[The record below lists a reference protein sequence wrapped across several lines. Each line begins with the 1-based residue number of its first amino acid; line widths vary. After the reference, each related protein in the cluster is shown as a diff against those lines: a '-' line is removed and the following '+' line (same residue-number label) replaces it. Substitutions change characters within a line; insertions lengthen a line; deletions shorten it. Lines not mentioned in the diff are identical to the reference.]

1 MVDGQSFQ
9 PAQTQTFS
17 WPIGSVHSLVV
28 ASAIQPY
35 QTAPAVYTFQG
46 WTCCGGTQATNSSAE
61 TYVTATPTAT
71 QYTALFSAA
80 YALTVTTNNNCGA
93 VSCGGIPGQ
102 ILLNGSPLESPGP
115 TWYPSGTTITLTAL
129 PNIGYTFSGWTTG
142 SYQSINGSTDVVSMG
157 APVTAVANFSKAAP
171 VTFDSSPEGLRL
183 VVDTVPTT
191 APLTEQ
197 LGWGSV
203 HVVSAVSPQQDLT
216 GNYWVFSSWN
226 DGGNASHTYTVPQSS
241 NPLDLV
247 ATFTPA
253 VLNTFLTSP
262 PGLGLTIDGRS
273 NWNTWAFAWA
283 VGSTHTFAAP
293 ATQTD
298 SQGRLWSFQG
308 WSNGGAES
316 QTVTVGTATGGTF
329 TATYQQLGQLT
340 VNSNLSGISVTVNG
354 STCAIPCT
362 VQPPLGTQVT
372 ISAPAS
378 VPVTAN
384 SRQDLLGWSTGAG
397 PGNLTMTA
405 PATATTVTANYHL
418 MNQLVKAT
426 NPANAATWNLL
437 PASKDGFYDSATVVN
452 ISLSPLPGFQFR
464 NWSGDLNGIAPFG
477 TVMMSQ
483 PRNVTALFA
492 SVPYLPTGAVS
503 NAAGSTPSAT
513 VAPGSAISIFG
524 VNLADSVQVNIDPT
538 LPQTLD
544 GVTVAIGSRLLPL
557 YFVSPT
563 QINVQLPPDLPV
575 GPATLV
581 VTTPDQAQVTGSFTV
596 AQNAPGLFS
605 VASNNK
611 AYALAF
617 HADGSLVTETAPAAA
632 GEVLTAY
639 GTGFG
644 PTTPARPEGLAVP
657 ATPQLVVNDPAS
669 VQVGTASFSAQSAY
683 ALPGSTG
690 IDVVQFAL
698 GAGAPSGGDFQLTVT
713 INNVVS
719 NTVLLPVK

>member
-35 QTAPAVYTFQG
+35 QTAPAVFTFVG
-46 WTCCGGTQATNSSAE
+46 WTCCGANQATNSS
-61 TYVTATPTAT
+61 TTSFVTASPSVT
-71 QYTALFSAA
+71 QYTAVFSAS
-80 YALTVTTNNNCGA
+80 YALTVTMNNNCGA
-93 VSCGGIPGQ
+93 VACGGTPGQ

-115 TWYPSGTTITLTAL
+115 TWYPSGTPIVLTAL
-129 PNIGYTFSGWTTG
+129 PNIGYTFAGWTPG
-142 SYQSINGSTDVVSMG
+142 AYQSISGNTDSVNLS

-171 VTFDSSPEGLRL
+171 ITFDSSPEGLRL

-203 HVVSAVSPQQDLT
+203 HTVSAISPQQDIT

-226 DGGNASHTYTVPQSS
+226 DGGNANHTYTVPQSS
-241 NPLDLV
+241 SPVDLV
-247 ATFTPA
+247 ATFTPG

-262 PGLGLTIDGRS
+262 PGLSLTIDGRS

-283 VGSTHTFAAP
+283 VGSTHTFSAP

-298 SQGRLWSFQG
+298 AQGRMWSFVG

-316 QTVTVGTATGGTF
+316 QTLTVPAGQGATY
-329 TATYQQLGQLT
+329 TATYQQLAQLT
-340 VNSNLSGISVTVNG
+340 VTSNLSGLSVSVNG
-354 STCAIPCT
+354 STCTTPCT
-362 VQPPLGTQVT
+362 VQPPLGTEVT

-378 VPVTAN
+378 VPVSAN

-426 NPANAATWNLL
+426 SPANAATWNLQ
-437 PASKDGFYDSATVVN
+437 PASADGFYDTTAVVN

-477 TVMMSQ
+477 TVVMSQ
-483 PRNVTALFA
+483 PRTVTALFA
-492 SVPYLPTGAVS
+492 AVPYLPTGAVA
-503 NAAGSTPSAT
+503 NAAGSTPSNG
-513 VAPGSAISIFG
+513 VAPGSAVSIFG
-524 VNLADSVQVNIDPT
+524 VNLADDVKVNLDPT
-538 LPQTLD
+538 MPQTLD

-563 QINVQLPPDLPV
+563 QINVQLPPDIPA

-581 VTTPDQAQVTGSFTV
+581 VTTPEQAQVTADFTV
-596 AQNAPGLFS
+596 AQDGPGLFS
-605 VASNNK
+605 VASNDK

-617 HADGSLVTETAPAAA
+617 HADGSLVTEASPAAA
-632 GEVLTAY
+632 GEVLTVY

-644 PTTPARPEGLAVP
+644 PTTPVRPEGLPIP
-657 ATPQLVVNDPAS
+657 ASPLFTLNDPAS
-669 VQVGTASFSAQSAY
+669 VQVATASFPAQTAY
-683 ALPGSTG
+683 ALSGSTG

-713 INNVVS
+713 INQVVS